1 MCCNSRQT
9 RFGMSSALLAV
20 AFWGSVINRNKDV
33 LILQIT
39 DVMCLSRIC
48 SVSLAPKLPL
58 TAFLYINTV
67 DFNLEFSVTM
77 CYSAKSFVSWCLE
90 NSIFMVS
97 RVYPAQ
103 SATAFYE
110 SISLIFGKIANIDIV
125 FLYRALN
132 LYYN

>member
-1 MCCNSRQT
+1 MLQQQTDEIWNVQCIACSSFLGLCNQQKQ
-9 RFGMSSALLAV
+9 GCADL
-20 AFWGSVINRNKDV
+20 
-33 LILQIT
+33 T

-90 NSIFMVS
+90 NSIFMVN

-110 SISLIFGKIANIDIV
+110 SISLIFGKIANVDIV
-125 FLYRALN
+125 FLCRALD